1 MNTIFKSDVKSQ
13 AGAAAPDEP
22 TQPLL
27 PEMVY
32 HRLRLQILN
41 GELKRGQL
49 LRQEELA
56 QRYNVSRVPLREA
69 LSRLEADGLIVLRP
83 RRGYAVNTLDQK
95 DIVEIFDLRAV
106 VEEHAGH
113 LAALSRTPADVA
125 RVGEILAHMEALD
138 RNRKDHFS
146 EWFRGNRD
154 FHAHMIA
161 ASKRPRVAKL
171 AGTLRDAVEPY
182 IRAESEHRR
191 VGNVRD
197 ADAEHREMFEAFRAG
212 DARGLA
218 ELSRKHVE
226 GAAGRLLRGMRR
238 HAAKPPRG

>member
-1 MNTIFKSDVKSQ
+1 LNTIFKNEALDV
-13 AGAAAPDEP
+13 AAADEP
-22 TQPLL
+22 AQLL

-95 DIVEIFDLRAV
+95 DIVEIFELRAV

-113 LAALSRTPADVA
+113 LAALARTPADVT
-125 RVGEILAHMEALD
+125 RVGDILARMEALD
-138 RNRKDHFS
+138 RNKKGHFA
-146 EWFRGNRD
+146 EWFRCNRD
-154 FHAHMIA
+154 FHTEMLA
-161 ASKRPRVAKL
+161 ASKRARVVRL

-191 VGNVRD
+191 GDNVRD
-197 ADAEHREMFEAFRAG
+197 ADAEHREMFEAFSAG

-218 ELSRKHVE
+218 ELSRRHVE
-226 GAAGRLLRGMRR
+226 RAAGLLLRGMRK
-238 HAAKPPRG
+238 HAAKTPRG